1 MENNSPLRQFAMLQL
16 ERIASSLRADSPIQ
30 DRVWAA
36 LYCVQAMDGGPVPDD
51 FNDVI
56 RIADAMDEVAP

>member
-1 MENNSPLRQFAMLQL
+1 MTNDGLRHFAMFQL

-36 LYCVQAMDGGPVPDD
+36 LYCVQAMEEGPVPHD
-51 FNDVI
+51 FNEVM
-56 RIADAMDEVAP
+56 RIADSMDEVEP